1 MRSRKIASMSLPWCK
16 GHLRRSPSRIRLSQ
30 PAMSLPRRGLKF
42 PGLKRRWIKIRRPS
56 SGAREG
62 GKDPTVPLSSLSLSL
77 SPRPRR
83 CGKGF
88 EGEWRPSP
96 LSLFLSLSP
105 LSPFSKEGRD
115 GDGGAEVGGGWDGW
129 KSNSAH
135 AGAAH
140 LTLPAQRSLPLFSPS
155 FPLPNLPTPSSVQ
168 FTKSLDLFLGQMEC
182 HLPNTYETQEH
193 GVVTPWFV
201 LC

>member
-1 MRSRKIASMSLPWCK
+1 MQRAFEKIALP
-16 GHLRRSPSRIRLSQ
+16 HSPLTARHVTSS
-30 PAMSLPRRGLKF
+30 PR
-42 PGLKRRWIKIRRPS
+42 IKISRVEAAVDKDQETFQWGER
-56 SGAREG
+56 G
-62 GKDPTVPLSSLSLSL
+62 GKRPHRTPFFSLSL

-88 EGEWRPSP
+88 EGES
-96 LSLFLSLSP
+96 LSLSP

-168 FTKSLDLFLGQMEC
+168 FTKSLDLFLGQMAC
-182 HLPNTYETQEH
+182 HPPNTQEH